1 MTVYVVMGV
10 SGSGKSTV
18 GELIAR
24 KLGAHYAEGDSFHPP
39 ENVEKMRG
47 GHPLNDDDRAPWLE
61 AMAAAIRAW
70 NARGETV
77 VLSCSALKRRYR
89 DVLRTGGKVQFIHF
103 AGDKDLIAGRL
114 TGRKGHYMP
123 PSLLDSQFAAL
134 EPPGEDE
141 AITIGIDG
149 TPEEIAARAL
159 DALSSRAERGIQGNP
174 GSLAPLGM
182 TVSGSRARV
191 PGSSD
196 ALPTGRR
203 RCERRGSR
211 GRCARPACRR

>member
-18 GELIAR
+18 GKLIAQ

-39 ENVEKMRG
+39 ENVEKMRS
-47 GHPLNDDDRAPWLE
+47 GHPLDDADRAPWLE
-61 AMAAAIRAW
+61 AMAAAIRDW
-70 NARGETV
+70 NATGQTV

-89 DVLRTGGKVQFIHF
+89 DVLRTGGDVQFIHF

-114 TGRKGHYMP
+114 AGRKGHYMP

-134 EPPGEDE
+134 EPPSRDE

-149 TPEEIAARAL
+149 TPEEIAQRAL
-159 DALSSRAERGIQGNP
+159 DAQSS
-174 GSLAPLGM
+174 
-182 TVSGSRARV
+182 
-191 PGSSD
+191 
-196 ALPTGRR
+196 
-203 RCERRGSR
+203 
-211 GRCARPACRR
+211 